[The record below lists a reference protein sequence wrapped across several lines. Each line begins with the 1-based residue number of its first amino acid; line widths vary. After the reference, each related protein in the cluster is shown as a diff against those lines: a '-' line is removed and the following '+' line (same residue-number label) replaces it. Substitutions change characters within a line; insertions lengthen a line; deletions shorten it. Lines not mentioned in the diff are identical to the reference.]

1 MQSISMTKVAELMG
15 VNLHVETPHE
25 GLPGVTIGV
34 LGGPLYE
41 LVILLTKVLNET
53 GAILITGG
61 YPNLGS
67 FVLDAFKEGARVQSS
82 QGVESGLEAVLE
94 RVSDLLD
101 GRSFDAPTLIS
112 SNTARESLPRLPGH
126 GHGRGTACV
135 AYLTANAFHTM
146 MLTFFFITAI
156 YCFKKAL
163 FLVHAVRIRF
173 GSISPP
179 PFPIP
184 STKESPIFA
193 DNVIPSLLVHLGVID
208 ISQAPGLNVFF
219 VDAGSEESLRRLL
232 GSPPPI
238 MAPENNVPKEGP
250 LLSNDQAFKLRAAAI
265 DACQM
270 IIEAARSYEAPPR
283 DADVHET
290 LDWIREMT
298 LPDLDLWIWSVAKDR
313 ADYRA
318 LERFAQRDTTFY

>member
-146 MLTFFFITAI
+146 MLTFFLSQPYIASRKHYSLSTPFG
-156 YCFKKAL
+156 FVSDPFHRLLSL
-163 FLVHAVRIRF
+163 FLRPRRVQ
-173 GSISPP
+173 
-179 PFPIP
+179 
-184 STKESPIFA
+184 
-193 DNVIPSLLVHLGVID
+193 SLPTM
-208 ISQAPGLNVFF
+208 S
-219 VDAGSEESLRRLL
+219 SL
-232 GSPPPI
+232 P
-238 MAPENNVPKEGP
+238 
-250 LLSNDQAFKLRAAAI
+250 
-265 DACQM
+265 
-270 IIEAARSYEAPPR
+270 Y
-283 DADVHET
+283 
-290 LDWIREMT
+290 
-298 LPDLDLWIWSVAKDR
+298 
-313 ADYRA
+313 
-318 LERFAQRDTTFY
+318 